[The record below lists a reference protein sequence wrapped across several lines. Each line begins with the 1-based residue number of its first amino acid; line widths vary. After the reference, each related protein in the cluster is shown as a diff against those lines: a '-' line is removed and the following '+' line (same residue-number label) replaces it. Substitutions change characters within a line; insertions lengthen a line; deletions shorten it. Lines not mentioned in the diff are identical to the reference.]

1 MSISIQLYENELEEV
16 LLTVFKYQRYN
27 IIYTLYVIPQDA
39 ICYYNSLSGEQVNH
53 TSCYDVN
60 VLRNLAIETIRTSH
74 FMIVDGDGIIS
85 SISFFLFNSLETL
98 QTNYKE
104 FITFLYQDNN
114 VILFPTISYRDPNDD
129 ACNIEGNCTEMYTI
143 L

>member
-27 IIYTLYVIPQDA
+27 IIYTLYVIPQDS
-39 ICYYNSLSGEQVNH
+39 ICYYNSLSGERVNH

-85 SISFFLFNSLETL
+85 GISFFC
-98 QTNYKE
+98 
-104 FITFLYQDNN
+104 I
-114 VILFPTISYRDPNDD
+114 
-129 ACNIEGNCTEMYTI
+129 
-143 L
+143 